1 MTTSLRN
8 WIATASA
15 DHVRV
20 GRELGIMQ
28 VCHGKGG
35 PLRRIGRGDR
45 IVYYSPRSEMRDGES
60 CKSFTALGI
69 VQDDAVY
76 QVEMA
81 PGFCPFRRRVAYL
94 DGVAAS
100 ILPLL
105 DALDFTCGKRSW
117 GAPFRWGLFEIGEAS
132 LAVIAAAMKIE
143 LPLQTL

>member
-1 MTTSLRN
+1 MTAPRN
-8 WIATASA
+8 WVATASA

-28 VCHGKGG
+28 ICHGKAA
-35 PLRRIGRGDR
+35 PLRRIAAADR
-45 IVYYSPRSEMRDGES
+45 IVYYSPRSEIRGGEA

-69 VQDDAVY
+69 VEDEAVY

-94 DGVAAS
+94 DGAVAP

-105 DALDFTCGKRSW
+105 DALDFTRGKRSW
-117 GAPFRWGLFEIGEAS
+117 GAPFRWGLFEISEDSIAI
-132 LAVIAAAMKIE
+132 IAAAMKIE
-143 LPLQTL
+143 LPVAAR